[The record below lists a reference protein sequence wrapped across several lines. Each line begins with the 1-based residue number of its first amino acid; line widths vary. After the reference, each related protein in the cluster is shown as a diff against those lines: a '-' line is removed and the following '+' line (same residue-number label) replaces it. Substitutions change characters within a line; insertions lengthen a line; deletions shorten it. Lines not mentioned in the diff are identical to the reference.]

1 MRLSPSRHLL
11 TRLTQI
17 TGIAS
22 LACSGQLAAL
32 DFDIETIEVSP
43 KHRIDIIPFSIESS
57 KAAKLLI
64 IETPEINQLEKQIQ
78 ELSNEPIRTINLF
91 QRNDSGWKLVLSKAL
106 EESMDVVDT
115 IRTPSGMRLV
125 GLQGSEVVYLDE
137 ATQDFKPLLTTSSM
151 FSGRNWGSSPLIEM
165 FVDINQ
171 DGLDDF
177 LMPNFDGWA
186 VALQSEDGFQL
197 PQLVGPR
204 PNMSFSETARY
215 VAYRAEQ
222 AFIVDED
229 NDGRNDIAFW
239 QDGSF
244 EVYRQN
250 SLGEFAG
257 IPVNLDANLK
267 DMLSGY
273 AQISIGEDAR
283 NDNGKNRLL
292 DEIVDINDDG
302 ISDLIVKRI
311 KAEGIFGWES
321 EYEIYLGAVGA
332 NNLLTFPESP
342 SSIISTDGF
351 QFDNERQDMSGD
363 GNQEFVVTS
372 VDISIGAVIRALIAR
387 SVSVDV
393 SIYKMN
399 KGEFPSKPSARKT
412 ISARFDFGSGDLYIP
427 AVLGADVTG
436 DGRKDLLVQKGEG
449 TLLVYPGQPGEKM
462 FARKAIKLSLDLPDS
477 RAEFLVHDLDN
488 DGRDELILTQGDDGN
503 RAISVVSFTD

>member
-1 MRLSPSRHLL
+1 M
-11 TRLTQI
+11 QI

-22 LACSGQLAAL
+22 LVCSGQLVAL
-32 DFDIETIEVSP
+32 NFDIETIEVHP
-43 KHRIDIIPFSIESS
+43 KHSIDIIPFSIDSS

-64 IETPEINQLEKQIQ
+64 IQTPEINQLKKQIQ
-78 ELSNEPIRTINLF
+78 GLRNEPIRTINLF
-91 QRNDSGWKLVLSKAL
+91 QRNDLKWELTLSKAL
-106 EESMDVVDT
+106 EESMDIVDT
-115 IRTPSGMRLV
+115 IRTPSGIQLV
-125 GLQGSEVVYLDE
+125 GLQGLELVYLDE
-137 ATQDFKPLLTTSSM
+137 STADFKPLLTTSSM

-165 FVDINQ
+165 FIDINQ
-171 DGLDDF
+171 DGLDDL
-177 LMPNFDGWA
+177 LMPNFDGWT
-186 VALQSEDGFQL
+186 VALQSEDGFQI

-215 VAYRAEQ
+215 VAYRAEE
-222 AFIVDED
+222 AFIVDEN
-229 NDGRNDIAFW
+229 NDGHNDIAFW

-257 IPVNLDANLK
+257 IAVNLDANLK

-273 AQISIGEDAR
+273 AQISISADAR
-283 NDNGKNRLL
+283 NDNSKNRLL

-321 EYEIYLGAVGA
+321 EYEIYLGAVGVT
-332 NNLLTFPESP
+332 NLLVFPESP

-351 QFDNERQDMSGD
+351 QFDNKRQDMSGD

-372 VDISIGAVIRALIAR
+372 VDISIGAVIRVLISR

-393 SIYKMN
+393 SIYKMS
-399 KGEFPSKPSARKT
+399 KGKFPSKPSAKKT
-412 ISARFDFGSGDLYIP
+412 ISARFDFGRGDLYIP

-449 TLLVYPGQPGEKM
+449 TLLVYPGQSGEKM
-462 FARKAIKLSLDLPDS
+462 FAKKAIKLSLDLPESQDG
-477 RAEFLVHDLDN
+477 FLVHDLDN
-488 DGRDELILTQGDDGN
+488 DGRDELILTQGSNGN
-503 RAISVVSFTD
+503 RAISVVSFSD